1 MKKLI
6 FLSFALL
13 LVTLNYFASA
23 QPVVNQPM
31 VKKIEIKKSPTVEES
46 IDAYFLALME
56 AVKCSNDVCKE
67 NALAATIGIPTPQ
80 SFNDAQLEQKVQ
92 DYINNK
98 VSDFYCKIIIGGAY
112 WGYINCAGS
121 CLPIPYQGTCA
132 INCANNYLN
141 TVINTNCLRYL

>member
-1 MKKLI
+1 MKKAFIIILAVLT
-6 FLSFALL
+6 FS
-13 LVTLNYFASA
+13 TLFGSV
-23 QPVVNQPM
+23 QPV
-31 VKKIEIKKSPTVEES
+31 KIKTATTVEES

-56 AVKCSNDVCKE
+56 AAKCSNDVCRE

-112 WGYINCAGS
+112 WD
-121 CLPIPYQGTCA
+121 T
-132 INCANNYLN
+132 
-141 TVINTNCLRYL
+141 